1 MKKNIFKSLML
12 TAVVST
18 VGIGS
23 VYAAAENSDYEVQSK
38 NVADYKLE
46 LKGNSD
52 ADVGNSA
59 TLYVTGL
66 KTSQVENYYIKYV
79 NKDAAKPGETI
90 KNNITSDAGA
100 KYEQYQQ
107 LSETK
112 DGKHVSTFQSQAY
125 LYSQEQYAYIYNCT
139 KAVNYTS
146 YCSVTTDAPIKI
158 ERQAMPE
165 LGRRY
170 KYFFFDASLNTE
182 PHISVFPLYPTPTD
196 KTEGTIKLNT
206 KVGIIED
213 SSIIRAMAKNEA
225 GAQEKL
231 YNYAKTATNGHTYS
245 GTLND
250 FHDVPFT
257 GVMVEEGKYYYVFTD
272 IEDPTN
278 KYMDVSD
285 VSIVMGTDYG
295 VLTNEVKYGDY
306 ENVEYKD
313 YEYGCY
319 ACTNDYVWTVKGYQA
334 STCKLVDSITSKG
347 NCVKSVK
354 TGVEDYLVPGAL
366 VITIGGAI
374 IALLKKKT
382 HFRKI

>member
-12 TAVVST
+12 AAVVST

-23 VYAAAENSDYEVQSK
+23 VYAEDTAYEVQSK
-38 NVADYKLE
+38 NVTDYKLE
-46 LKGNSD
+46 LRSNSES
-52 ADVGNSA
+52 DVGNSSA
-59 TLYVTGL
+59 LYVSGI
-66 KTSQVENYYIKYV
+66 KTSKINSYYIKYV
-79 NKDAAKPGETI
+79 NKDTAKPAEI
-90 KNNITSDAGA
+90 SKNDLNKNSGN
-100 KYEQYQQ
+100 KYENYQQ

-112 DGKHVSTFQSQAY
+112 EGKYVITNQDQAY
-125 LYSQEQYAYIYNCT
+125 IYGQDQYAYIYNCT
-139 KAVNYTS
+139 KTTDYTI
-146 YCSVTTDAPIKI
+146 YCSVTTDTPIKV
-158 ERQAMPE
+158 ERESM
-165 LGRRY
+165 LGLSKRY

-182 PHISVFPLYPTPTD
+182 PHISVFPLFPVPSAKEED
-196 KTEGTIKLNT
+196 IKLNT
-206 KVGIIED
+206 KVGLIED
-213 SSIIRAMAKNEA
+213 SSVIKAMAKNEA

-231 YNYAKTATNGHTYS
+231 YNYAKNATNGKTYS
-245 GTLND
+245 GKLSE
-250 FHDVPFT
+250 FYDVPFT
-257 GVMVEEGKYYYVFTD
+257 DFMVQENKYYYIFSD
-272 IEDPTN
+272 IEDPEN
-278 KYMDVSD
+278 KYRDVSD

-306 ENVEYKD
+306 ESIEYKD

-366 VITIGGAI
+366 VITIGGTI